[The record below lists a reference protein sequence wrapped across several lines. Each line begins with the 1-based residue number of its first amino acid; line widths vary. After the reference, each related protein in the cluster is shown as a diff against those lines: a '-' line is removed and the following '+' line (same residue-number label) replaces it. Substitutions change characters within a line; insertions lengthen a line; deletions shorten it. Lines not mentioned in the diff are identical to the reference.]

1 MRRKK
6 HGQILVEAGLINEDQ
21 LVQALEEQ
29 KKKKGK
35 QLGRIII
42 EKEWAKNEDICKAL
56 SKQLNI
62 PYVKLKEL
70 EEIEALYQALK
81 CSPELEAGLQ
91 DLKRLNMLE
100 EEFSR

>member
-6 HGQILVEAGLINEDQ
+6 LGQILVEAGLISEDQ

-29 KKKKGK
+29 KKQKGK
-35 QLGRIII
+35 QLGKIIL
-42 EKEWAKNEDICKAL
+42 EKEWAKNEDICMAL

-70 EEIEALYQALK
+70 EFSKEVIETIPQKQAKKKLLF
-81 CSPELEAGLQ
+81 P
-91 DLKRLNMLE
+91 
-100 EEFSR
+100 